1 MPSTMT
7 WVERVDRA
15 NPLKGELEMTGFA
28 AILPRHNL
36 KRESVLG
43 GWELP
48 LRVGSEKGSVARGNG
63 RHREYF
69 LGSELAKP
77 KRAMSERCE
86 SGAGL
91 GRMCSCLPP
100 SLVLSQ

>member
-1 MPSTMT
+1 MPSTMS

-15 NPLKGELEMTGFA
+15 SPLKGELEMSAFV

-48 LRVGSEKGSVARGNG
+48 LRVGSERGSVARGG
-63 RHREYF
+63 ARRSGVFFGIRADE
-69 LGSELAKP
+69 AKT
-77 KRAMSERCE
+77 
-86 SGAGL
+86 GA
-91 GRMCSCLPP
+91 
-100 SLVLSQ
+100 V